1 MADEFT
7 ATGPAQSG
15 SGFPFSA
22 FSSKA
27 TGMVYGVNVQ
37 GDKAGVYGESVGAAT
52 DRQSPI
58 ERVGVCGVGD
68 MFGVLGMIHRRPGNP
83 GLAGVI
89 GQHKG
94 AGVGMIGAALTLP
107 DGRGGIGVA
116 GISHTSLNTAEF
128 VSLPDPAR
136 GSGTGVFGTSGK
148 GTGVR
153 GTSASG
159 SGVVG
164 ESRTSAGV
172 RANGRVGVRGEGS
185 AGPGGEFTSALQHAQ
200 LRLVPHTTGG
210 SPTPTPLAP
219 KEQRLPANQLPQNG
233 ELGDLLLTE
242 HEAAVRCILWVC
254 VGDTPGHARWAQVL
268 LGTPIEGT
276 HPVID
281 E

>member
-148 GTGVR
+148 GLGFGAR
-153 GTSASG
+153 
-159 SGVVG
+159 
-164 ESRTSAGV
+164 V
-172 RANGRVGVRGEGS
+172 RADPASSARAERQQASAPTAAWACGAKDRLGREGNSHPRCSTRNS
-185 AGPGGEFTSALQHAQ
+185 AWCRTQ
-200 LRLVPHTTGG
+200 LAGHPRRRPLPPKSKGCRRINCRRTESLAISCSPSTRRRFGASCGCVLVTRRDMLAGHRC
-210 SPTPTPLAP
+210 SLAP
-219 KEQRLPANQLPQNG
+219 RSK
-233 ELGDLLLTE
+233 
-242 HEAAVRCILWVC
+242 
-254 VGDTPGHARWAQVL
+254 AR
-268 LGTPIEGT
+268 TR
-276 HPVID
+276 
-281 E
+281 